1 MEDGGAIKQ
10 RSPYCAGRINKFE
23 EQQPSRVDA
32 EIEKDSS
39 HSKGQ
44 VGAADKVAKLDIQI
58 GYAGTGTLFLQLLS
72 LLYWFIFTHLQIF

>member
-1 MEDGGAIKQ
+1 MVVQTNNVTRLD
-10 RSPYCAGRINKFE
+10 CADRINKFE

-58 GYAGTGTLFLQLLS
+58 GHAGTGTL
-72 LLYWFIFTHLQIF
+72 